1 VREAALKL
9 VDIAENRANIG
20 DEFTDVMVGG
30 PSALAERDLDI
41 GEEGPVEANSTTT
54 TNIVELK
61 PKKKKKP
68 MKDVKKEI
76 AKKTVQ

>member
-1 VREAALKL
+1 
-9 VDIAENRANIG
+9 
-20 DEFTDVMVGG
+20 MVGG
-30 PSALAERDLDI
+30 PSALAEKDLDI

-61 PKKKKKP
+61 PKKKKKKP
-68 MKDVKKEI
+68 LKDVKKEI

>member
-1 VREAALKL
+1 
-9 VDIAENRANIG
+9 
-20 DEFTDVMVGG
+20 MVGG
-30 PSALAERDLDI
+30 PSALAEKDLDI
-41 GEEGPVEANSTTT
+41 GEEGPVEGNSTTT

-68 MKDVKKEI
+68 LKDVKKEI